1 MFLNLMELSP
11 AIFPVKCLKRI
22 TQMQKKLAVL
32 LMTMFLLNSSL
43 FAQQS
48 TVRGTITD
56 ENANPLVGATVAI
69 SGSNTAVVTDANG
82 TFSINASRG
91 QTLEI
96 SYVGK
101 LDQKII
107 VGKNPVINVTLKN
120 QTESSLE
127 EVVVTG
133 YMSQKKADL
142 TGAVAVVSPK
152 ELSKGHGVTNVMQSL
167 QGVVPGLHVTTDGNP
182 SGNVGIQVRGLTSIN
197 GSNPLIVIDG
207 VPSYMNLRDINP
219 DNIASMQVLKDA
231 YSASIY
237 GTQGGSGV
245 ILIQTKQGRPGKAKI
260 TYNGSYGVSNWNNRP
275 QMLNTIQYGKALW
288 QAAVNDGQDPA
299 AVTQIYTYDWHK
311 DGNGIPIL
319 ETITPRKYLNAD
331 STMIGANTNWLD
343 AISQNGI
350 QNNHQISISGGN
362 EKATSYLSLNFLQNE
377 GTQIYT
383 GFKRFTARVNTDYK
397 VINDHFT

>member
-22 TQMQKKLAVL
+22 MPMRKKFVVL
-32 LMTMFLLNSSL
+32 LIAMFLLNSAL

-48 TVRGTITD
+48 TVTGKVTD
-56 ENANPLVGATVAI
+56 ENAIPLIGATVAI
-69 SGSNTAVVTDANG
+69 SGSNTAVATDANG
-82 TFSINASRG
+82 NFSIDVARG

-101 LDQKII
+101 SDQKVVVGKNPVINVTGKSDQKVV

-182 SGNVGIQVRGLTSIN
+182 SGNVGI
-197 GSNPLIVIDG
+197 
-207 VPSYMNLRDINP
+207 
-219 DNIASMQVLKDA
+219 
-231 YSASIY
+231 
-237 GTQGGSGV
+237 
-245 ILIQTKQGRPGKAKI
+245 
-260 TYNGSYGVSNWNNRP
+260 
-275 QMLNTIQYGKALW
+275 
-288 QAAVNDGQDPA
+288 
-299 AVTQIYTYDWHK
+299 
-311 DGNGIPIL
+311 
-319 ETITPRKYLNAD
+319 
-331 STMIGANTNWLD
+331 
-343 AISQNGI
+343 
-350 QNNHQISISGGN
+350 
-362 EKATSYLSLNFLQNE
+362 
-377 GTQIYT
+377 
-383 GFKRFTARVNTDYK
+383 
-397 VINDHFT
+397 

>member
-22 TQMQKKLAVL
+22 MPMRKKFVVL
-32 LMTMFLLNSSL
+32 LIAMFLLNSAL

-48 TVRGTITD
+48 TVTGKVTD
-56 ENANPLVGATVAI
+56 ENAIPLIGATVAI
-69 SGSNTAVVTDANG
+69 SGSNTAVATDANG
-82 TFSINASRG
+82 NFSIDVARG

-101 LDQKII
+101 SDQKVV

-182 SGNVGIQVRGLTSIN
+182 SGNVGIQVRGLTSLN
-197 GSNPLIVIDG
+197 GANPLIVI
-207 VPSYMNLRDINP
+207 
-219 DNIASMQVLKDA
+219 
-231 YSASIY
+231 
-237 GTQGGSGV
+237 
-245 ILIQTKQGRPGKAKI
+245 
-260 TYNGSYGVSNWNNRP
+260 
-275 QMLNTIQYGKALW
+275 
-288 QAAVNDGQDPA
+288 
-299 AVTQIYTYDWHK
+299 
-311 DGNGIPIL
+311 
-319 ETITPRKYLNAD
+319 
-331 STMIGANTNWLD
+331 
-343 AISQNGI
+343 
-350 QNNHQISISGGN
+350 
-362 EKATSYLSLNFLQNE
+362 
-377 GTQIYT
+377 
-383 GFKRFTARVNTDYK
+383 
-397 VINDHFT
+397 

>member
-22 TQMQKKLAVL
+22 MPMRKKFVVL
-32 LMTMFLLNSSL
+32 LIAMFLLNSAL

-48 TVRGTITD
+48 TVTGKVTD
-56 ENANPLVGATVAI
+56 ENAIPLIGATVAI
-69 SGSNTAVVTDANG
+69 SGSNTAVATDANG
-82 TFSINASRG
+82 NFSIDVARG

-101 LDQKII
+101 SDQKVV

-182 SGNVGIQVRGLTSIN
+182 SGNVGI
-197 GSNPLIVIDG
+197 
-207 VPSYMNLRDINP
+207 
-219 DNIASMQVLKDA
+219 
-231 YSASIY
+231 
-237 GTQGGSGV
+237 
-245 ILIQTKQGRPGKAKI
+245 
-260 TYNGSYGVSNWNNRP
+260 
-275 QMLNTIQYGKALW
+275 
-288 QAAVNDGQDPA
+288 
-299 AVTQIYTYDWHK
+299 
-311 DGNGIPIL
+311 
-319 ETITPRKYLNAD
+319 
-331 STMIGANTNWLD
+331 
-343 AISQNGI
+343 
-350 QNNHQISISGGN
+350 
-362 EKATSYLSLNFLQNE
+362 
-377 GTQIYT
+377 
-383 GFKRFTARVNTDYK
+383 
-397 VINDHFT
+397 